1 MSKPSHT
8 EHYIREISFSD
19 VLAGGE
25 GENEPSS
32 QNMSQVKYRTKETK
46 EYVFK
51 QVTQIEKHLL
61 KING

>member
-1 MSKPSHT
+1 MSPL
-8 EHYIREISFSD
+8 E
-19 VLAGGE
+19 E

-51 QVTQIEKHLL
+51 QVAQMEKHPL

>member
-1 MSKPSHT
+1 MSPL
-8 EHYIREISFSD
+8 E
-19 VLAGGE
+19 E

-51 QVTQIEKHLL
+51 QVTQMEKHLL